1 MFITKA
7 KTFAHGIHTHDYKD
21 ETNHLAIK
29 RFPFAPLLILPLLQ
43 HKGKPAIP
51 LVNQGQEVL
60 RGQMIACADGLMS
73 SPIHAPAT
81 GIIKKISLVPDTSGN
96 MVDGIYLQPYPGA
109 TQEVAQGTGCDLET
123 ATPEQILQAIQDAGV
138 VGLGGAVF
146 PTHVKLHPPKDK
158 PVDTL
163 VINGAECE
171 PYLTTD
177 HRVMLEQTQ
186 DIITGAQYLLKAT
199 GAIRAII
206 GIEANKQDAAVQL
219 QQTLKKTQAAESDN
233 PVLQNISIAVV
244 TVKYPQGA
252 EKILIKTL
260 LDREVAVG
268 SHSYEV
274 GVIGINVATTAEI
287 GRLLPLGRGVQERV
301 ITIGGPGIIN
311 KGNYRIP
318 IGTPLRFVLDTV
330 GVKDNVTRIFFGG
343 PMMGQAVPNL
353 DVSVTKGVSGIIAF
367 TEHEIQQT
375 VKIYP
380 CIHCGYCVDVC
391 PMGLNPST
399 LGLLAKNQE
408 YENMQQHYH
417 LLNCFEC
424 GACSFICP
432 SHIPLVQYFRIAK
445 DRLRKNK
452 IKTTNAA

>member
-1 MFITKA
+1 MFISKA
-7 KTFAHGIHTHDYKD
+7 KTFAHGIHTDDCKS
-21 ETNHLAIK
+21 ETNHQAIK
-29 RFPFAPLLILPLLQ
+29 RFPFAPLLILPLQQ

-51 LVNQGQEVL
+51 LVKQGQEVL
-60 RGQMIACADGLMS
+60 RGQMLARADGLMS

-81 GIIKKISLVPDTSGN
+81 GIVRKIALVADISGN
-96 MVDGIYLQPYPGA
+96 MVDGIYLQPHPGA
-109 TQEVAQGTGCDLET
+109 TQEVAAGDICDLNS
-123 ATPEQILQAIQDAGV
+123 AAPEEILQAIQDAGI

-186 DIITGAQYLLKAT
+186 DIIMGARYLLKAT
-199 GAIRAII
+199 GAMRAII
-206 GIEANKQDAAVQL
+206 GIEANKQDAAVKL
-219 QQTLKKTQAAESDN
+219 QQALQTAQTNEPDN
-233 PVLQNISIAVV
+233 PALQAISISVLS
-244 TVKYPQGA
+244 VKYPQGA
-252 EKILIKTL
+252 EKILIKSL
-260 LDREVAVG
+260 LGREVPVG
-268 SHSYEV
+268 AHSYEV
-274 GVIGINVATTAEI
+274 GVVGINVATTAEI

-301 ITIGGPGIIN
+301 ITIAGPGIIN

-318 IGTPLRFVLDTV
+318 IGTPLRFVLDSV
-330 GVKDNVTRIFFGG
+330 GVSDNVTRIFFGG

-353 DVSVTKGVSGIIAF
+353 DVSVTKGVSGIVAF
-367 TEHEIQQT
+367 TEHEIQQS
-375 VKIYP
+375 VKIYE

-391 PMGLNPST
+391 PMGLNPSA

-408 YENMQQHYH
+408 YEAMQHNYNLQ
-417 LLNCFEC
+417 NCFEC

-445 DRLRKNK
+445 SMLRKN
-452 IKTTNAA
+452 ITSSAA